1 MGVTAVLTTQAR
13 PGKYA
18 RVRDGIGELKT
29 ILEKEG
35 VTARLIRPVTGGQQG
50 HLSLV
55 SEYDSWAAFGAAADK
70 LQASS
75 AYRELMAR
83 GSGVDEPAID
93 SMTTNFYTDVD

>member
-18 RVRDGIGELKT
+18 RVRDGIGEMKK

-35 VTARLIRPVTGGQQG
+35 VSARLIRPVTGSQQG

-55 SEYDSWAAFGAAADK
+55 SEYANWADFATAADRIQK
-70 LQASS
+70 SS
-75 AYRELMAR
+75 AYRELMER
-83 GSGVDEPAID
+83 GTHVDEPAVE
-93 SMTTNFYTDVD
+93 SLTTNFYTDVD